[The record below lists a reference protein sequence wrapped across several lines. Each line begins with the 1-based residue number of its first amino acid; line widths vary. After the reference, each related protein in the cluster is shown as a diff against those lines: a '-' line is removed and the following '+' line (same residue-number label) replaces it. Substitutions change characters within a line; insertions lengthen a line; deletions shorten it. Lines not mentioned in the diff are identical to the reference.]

1 MVKEYL
7 TVSHIA
13 GPLILVEETSGIK
26 YGEIAEIE
34 LATKEV
40 RRGKVLEVTGD
51 KALVQL
57 FEGTTG
63 LNVYQSRVRFL
74 GKGIEL
80 GVSTDLLGRIFDGLG
95 RPIDGGPKI
104 IPEKR
109 IDINGNPINPTA
121 RDYPT
126 EFIQTGISA
135 IDGMNTLV

>member
-51 KALVQL
+51 KALV
-57 FEGTTG
+57 
-63 LNVYQSRVRFL
+63 
-74 GKGIEL
+74 
-80 GVSTDLLGRIFDGLG
+80 
-95 RPIDGGPKI
+95 
-104 IPEKR
+104 
-109 IDINGNPINPTA
+109 
-121 RDYPT
+121 
-126 EFIQTGISA
+126 
-135 IDGMNTLV
+135 